1 MLITVGCVA
10 LFFLGMGVY
19 ALARPERVLT
29 IFGTQV
35 TTRDGRNE
43 VRAVYGG
50 YGVAMAAALAVAL
63 GDDGLRAGVFVCLAL
78 AMLGMALGRLCSAVI
93 DRRASAVTA
102 LFGGIELAIAAVLWS
117 YRGGA

>member
-1 MLITVGCVA
+1 MLITVGGIAV
-10 LFFLGMGVY
+10 FFLGMGVY
-19 ALARPERVLT
+19 ALAWPERVLT

-50 YGVAMAAALAVAL
+50 YGITMAAALAVAL

-78 AMLGMALGRLCSAVI
+78 AMLGMALGRVCSAVI
-93 DRRASAVTA
+93 DGRASAVTT
-102 LFGGIELAIAAVLWS
+102 LFGSIELAIAVALWL
-117 YRGGA
+117 YRDAA

>member
-1 MLITVGCVA
+1 MPILVGSIA
-10 LFFLGMGVY
+10 LFFLAMGVY
-19 ALARPERVLT
+19 ALARPERVLAT
-29 IFGTQV
+29 FGTLV

-50 YGVAMAAALAVAL
+50 YGITMAAALVIGL

-78 AMLGMALGRLCSAVI
+78 AMLGMALGRVYSAVA
-93 DRRASAVTA
+93 DRGASAVTA
-102 LFGGIELAIAAVLWS
+102 LFGGIELAIAAALWL